1 MCVGGGGTH
10 RVTSM
15 EQPTTRAWG
24 GNPDYRQVVTK
35 HFVSAPPGGY
45 WSPTCSGREE

>member
-1 MCVGGGGTH
+1 MGEGGED

-15 EQPTTRAWG
+15 GQSHRARAWG

-45 WSPTCSGREE
+45 WSPTGSGREE